1 MEDRELKERGVVDVI
16 VDDALES
23 TFIRGRRTGVD
34 MPRLRVTP
42 ARLERIRCCCIAI
55 LFLVTL

>member
-1 MEDRELKERGVVDVI
+1 MEDRELKERGVVV
-16 VDDALES
+16 VDDEER